1 MREFIYFSSTA
12 RTTGNF
18 DTSNL
23 ILAGRMDIA
32 VHVII
37 AAFFYSQKV
46 REDVKLHLV
55 FYGMPDPPRHIEMMI
70 QPGVSF
76 AKTDVAGI
84 IKRILYKYKEGKKT
98 EVSPGYFVEKKSLL
112 KLVEELQEQ
121 GRSVYVLD
129 KGGEDIREVEIVKD
143 PIFLLGDHHGLPRK
157 ELKRLK
163 KMTTPVSIGQRMYFA
178 SHTMAVV
185 QNELDRRGL

>member
-1 MREFIYFSSTA
+1 
-12 RTTGNF
+12 
-18 DTSNL
+18 
-23 ILAGRMDIA
+23 
-32 VHVII
+32 
-37 AAFFYSQKV
+37 
-46 REDVKLHLV
+46 
-55 FYGMPDPPRHIEMMI
+55 MMI